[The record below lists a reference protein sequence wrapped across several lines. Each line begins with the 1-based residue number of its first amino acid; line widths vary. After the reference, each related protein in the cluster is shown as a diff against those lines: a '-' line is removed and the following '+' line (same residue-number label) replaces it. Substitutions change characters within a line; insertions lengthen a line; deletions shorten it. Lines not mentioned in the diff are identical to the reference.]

1 MASSLLGS
9 GLDAAHVVARLQT
22 ASGVQ
27 VLASGELTLF
37 VKRAF
42 LPPAWCAALVEA
54 VDAVRRP
61 STIADANGDAAFR
74 TSETGDLAA
83 TLPAVQEVRQRMTEL
98 TGLDPV
104 YAEPLQGQRYAAGQ
118 EFKAHTDYFE
128 PSGVDYEAYCG
139 IAGNRTW
146 TAMVYLNEP
155 EAGGAT
161 RFDVVDQTI
170 QPETG
175 MLVCWNNRRPDGSLN
190 GASLHHGTQVSRGVK
205 YIITQWFRERPWPQS

>member
-9 GLDAAHVVARLQT
+9 GLDAAHVVARLET

-27 VLASGELTLF
+27 VLPSSELTLF

-42 LPPAWCAALVEA
+42 LPPALCEALVEA
-54 VDAVRRP
+54 IDAVRRP

-83 TLPAVQEVRQRMTEL
+83 TLPAVQEVAQRMTEL

-128 PSGVDYEAYCG
+128 PSGVDYETYCG

-155 EAGGAT
+155 EAGGTT
-161 RFDVVDQTI
+161 RFDVVNQMI

-175 MLVCWNNRRPDGSLN
+175 MLLCWNNRRPDGSLN
-190 GASLHHGTQVSRGVK
+190 SATLHHGTKVSRGVK
-205 YIITQWFRERPWPQS
+205 YIITQWFRERPWP